1 MMDDGWIAVVLI
13 GAALMLAVRLLVP
26 KLLTAESAGKGFAI
40 GVGLF
45 GIYTV
50 LTVILFYY
58 FCNFEGNGY
67 GTGEEAF
74 ARCVVAFLIVNL
86 IVLFNA
92 CLYFFTRE
100 KRKMKQT
107 EKMKLKDL

>member
-1 MMDDGWIAVVLI
+1 MMFDDWTTVVLI
-13 GAALMLAVRLLVP
+13 SAALMLTVRLLVP
-26 KLLTAESAGKGFAI
+26 KLLKTESAGKGFAI

-58 FCNFEGNGY
+58 FCNFDGKGF

-74 ARCVVAFLIVNL
+74 VRCVVVFLIVNL
-86 IVLFNA
+86 IAFFIA
-92 CLYFFTRE
+92 CMYFFTRD
-100 KRKMKQT
+100 KRKMNQT